1 MRFPNFCRPMK
12 LQPDKSI
19 APTINAYDRAWIEVN
34 GVRHAHSLS
43 VTSLPDV
50 PPAPWANGHFDAL
63 DVSDFS
69 PWASSGAELVLFG
82 SGQKLRFAK
91 PQWVKDLIVCGIG
104 VETMDTAAACRTYNI
119 LASEGRKVVAL
130 LLMES

>member
-1 MRFPNFCRPMK
+1 MK
-12 LQPDKSI
+12 LQPDKSN

-34 GVRHAHSLS
+34 GVRHSQSLAVS
-43 VTSLPDV
+43 SLPEL
-50 PPAPWANGHFDAL
+50 PSATWATGHFEQLGA
-63 DVSDFS
+63 SDFS
-69 PWASSGAELVLFG
+69 PWAQSGAELILFG

-91 PQWVKDLIVCGIG
+91 PQWLQDLIKRGIG

-130 LLMES
+130 LLIEP

>member
-1 MRFPNFCRPMK
+1 MK
-12 LQPDKSI
+12 LQPDKSN
-19 APTINAYDRAWIEVN
+19 APTINAYDRTWIEVN
-34 GVRHAHSLS
+34 GVRHEQSLS
-43 VTSLPDV
+43 VSSLPDV
-50 PPAPWANGHFDAL
+50 PPAAWGTGHFEAL
-63 DVSDFS
+63 NASDFS
-69 PWASSGAELVLFG
+69 PWAQSGAELVLFG

-91 PQWVKDLIVCGIG
+91 PQWVKDLIGSGIG

>member
-1 MRFPNFCRPMK
+1 MK
-12 LQPDKSI
+12 LQPDKSN

-34 GVRHAHSLS
+34 GVRHAQSLS
-43 VTSLPDV
+43 VSSLPDT
-50 PPAPWANGHFDAL
+50 PPAPWATGDFDSLGA
-63 DVSDFS
+63 SNFN
-69 PWASSGAELVLFG
+69 PWAQSGAELILFG

-91 PQWVKDLIVCGIG
+91 PQWLQNLIVQGIG

-130 LLMES
+130 LLIEA

>member
-1 MRFPNFCRPMK
+1 MK
-12 LQPDKSI
+12 LQPDKSN

-34 GVRHAHSLS
+34 GVRHTQSLAVS
-43 VTSLPDV
+43 SLPDL
-50 PPAPWANGHFDAL
+50 PPAAWATGHFEELCA
-63 DVSDFS
+63 SDFS
-69 PWASSGAELVLFG
+69 PWAQSGAELVLFG

-91 PQWVKDLIVCGIG
+91 PQWLQDLIMRGIG

-130 LLMES
+130 LLIEF

>member
-1 MRFPNFCRPMK
+1 MK
-12 LQPDKSI
+12 LQPDKSN

-34 GVRHAHSLS
+34 GVRHEQSLS
-43 VTSLPDV
+43 VSSLPNV
-50 PPAPWANGHFDAL
+50 PPAAWAAGHFEAL
-63 DVSDFS
+63 SASDFS
-69 PWASSGAELVLFG
+69 PWAQSGAELILFG

-91 PQWVKDLIVCGIG
+91 PQWLQDLIVRGVG